1 MFEYMDEI
9 IESLKGFAENAVEYG
24 AEILLFFIKAIILI
38 TTPIWVLPYV
48 ILRDRNGGKCEKQDC
63 ENCPFPPCEKGDS
76 RP

>member
-9 IESLKGFAENAVEYG
+9 VESLQGFAESAGEWV
-24 AEILLFFIKAIILI
+24 AATLVFFIKAGILI

-48 ILRDRNGGKCEKQDC
+48 ILRDRNGGKFEKQDC
-63 ENCPFPPCEKGDS
+63 ENCPFPPCEKGGS